1 VDLDVTSLGS
11 GPPLVFLHGEDGL
24 LFNRPLLDRLAEH
37 FTVLAP
43 FHPGWGGSIRP
54 AAVTT
59 IDDIAYL
66 YLDFLAAQ
74 PAPVTVLGVSVG
86 AWIAA
91 EVATKNTA
99 GIAGLVLAAPV
110 GIKLGGREDRAFVD
124 LYAVSQAEVT
134 DALYGDATRA
144 KDLQHLD
151 DDGFL
156 ELAKAEEAV
165 ARYVWQPYM
174 HNPKLPDR
182 LHRID
187 VPALVVGGDADRFV
201 LEDGYVDAWA
211 ELIGVNASAVTIAG
225 AGHRLDEEAPDQLA
239 RLVHEFAQ
247 TPLTSSMR
255 EGA

>member
-1 VDLDVTSLGS
+1 MDLDVTSLGS

-24 LFNRPLLDRLAEH
+24 LFNRPLLDRLAER

-43 FHPGWGGSIRP
+43 AHPGWGGSPRP
-54 AAVTT
+54 PAVTT

-66 YLDFLAAQ
+66 YLDFLAAL
-74 PAPVTVLGVSVG
+74 ASPVTVVGVSVG

-91 EVATKNTA
+91 EAATMNTTN
-99 GIAGLVLAAPV
+99 IAALVLAAPV

-124 LYAVSQAEVT
+124 LYAVSQAEIAH
-134 DALYGDATRA
+134 ALYGDTSRA
-144 KDLQHLD
+144 KDLKSLD

-174 HNPKLPDR
+174 HNPKLPHR

-187 VPALVVGGDADRFV
+187 VPTLVVGGDADRFV
-201 LEDGYVDAWA
+201 LEDGYVNAWA
-211 ELIGVNASAVTIAG
+211 ELIGDNASAVTIGG
-225 AGHRLDEEAPDQLA
+225 AGHRLDEEAPDELA
-239 RLVHEFAQ
+239 RLVHEFAS
-247 TPLTSSMR
+247 TPLTTR
-255 EGA
+255 GA